1 MAPTRKPSPPVARP
15 RERSAEPS
23 LAVIWDMDGV
33 IVDSAQL
40 HFRSWRAAFRAYQ
53 SGYTYEDF
61 RHTFGQKNDVA
72 IRSILGDRVGPELID
87 SITRKKEDCFRSLVK
102 SGELEVFPGT
112 SDLIRGLH
120 QAGFKLAV
128 ASSAPAEN
136 IGIILRRLRLKH
148 YFPVVVSAE
157 DVTEG
162 KPAPRVFLLAAER
175 LGVAPEQCLVIEDA
189 VAGVEASKRAGMKCI
204 AVTNTNTAASLKAA
218 DLVVDSL
225 KEVSVQRIQS
235 LIGGT

>member
-1 MAPTRKPSPPVARP
+1 MVPFRKSNPPGP
-15 RERSAEPS
+15 LPGEENGGIS

-61 RHTFGQKNDVA
+61 RHTFGQKNEVA
-72 IRSILGDRVGPELID
+72 IKSILGARVGPETID
-87 SITRKKEDCFRSLVK
+87 SISREKEDCFRSLVK

-112 SDLIRGLH
+112 VDLIRGLH
-120 QAGFKLAV
+120 RAGFKLAV

-136 IGIILRRLRLKH
+136 IGIILRRLRLKQ
-148 YFPVVVSAE
+148 YFPVVVSGE
-157 DVTEG
+157 NVTEG
-162 KPAPRVFLLAAER
+162 KPAPRGFLMAAKG
-175 LGVAPEQCLVIEDA
+175 LGVAPAQCLVIEDA
-189 VAGVEASKRAGMKCI
+189 VAGVEAAIKAGMKCI

-225 KEVSVQRIQS
+225 KDISIQAVKS
-235 LIGGT
+235 LIAGS

>member
-1 MAPTRKPSPPVARP
+1 MASSRRPSSPVARP
-15 RERSAEPS
+15 GELSAEPS

-40 HFRSWRAAFRAYQ
+40 HFRSWRTAFRAYQ

-72 IRSILGDRVGPELID
+72 IRSILGDQVGPELID
-87 SITRKKEDCFRSLVK
+87 SITREKEVCFRSLVK

-112 SDLIRGLH
+112 MDLIRGLH
-120 QAGFKLAV
+120 RAGFKLAV

-148 YFPVVVSAE
+148 YFPVVVSSE

-162 KPAPRVFLLAAER
+162 KPAPQVFLLAAER
-175 LGVAPEQCLVIEDA
+175 LGTPPGQCLVIEDA
-189 VAGVEASKRAGMKCI
+189 VAGVEAAKRAGMKCI

-218 DLVVDSL
+218 DVVVDSL
-225 KEVSVQRIQS
+225 NEVSVQTVKS
-235 LIGGT
+235 LIAGS